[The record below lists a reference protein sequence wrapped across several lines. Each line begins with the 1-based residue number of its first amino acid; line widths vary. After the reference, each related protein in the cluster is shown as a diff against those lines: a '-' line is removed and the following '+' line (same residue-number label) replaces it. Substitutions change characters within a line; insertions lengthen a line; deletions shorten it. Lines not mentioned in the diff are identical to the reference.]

1 MTQEKLMK
9 KRMIRAIVLLVIALI
24 ALMTFIGLYID
35 QKQRV
40 QETYRIQFHA
50 YLEKASAAIDSYL
63 DAEGDLPLRYRRIL
77 SEVSSADAFAFIMTG
92 LTEDQ
97 KRAFNQLHACLLKY
111 PEQMQEKKRLE
122 DMRTSINDIHD
133 DLDKGFIEASAIV
146 ASIDKKGF

>member
-1 MTQEKLMK
+1 MYK
-9 KRMIRAIVLLVIALI
+9 KP
-24 ALMTFIGLYID
+24 TGL
-35 QKQRV
+35 
-40 QETYRIQFHA
+40 QFHA

-111 PEQMQEKKRLE
+111 PEQMQEKERLE
-122 DMRTSINDIHD
+122 DMRTAVNDIHN

>member
-111 PEQMQEKKRLE
+111 PEQMQEKERLE
-122 DMRTSINDIHD
+122 DMRTAVNDIHND
-133 DLDKGFIEASAIV
+133 MDKGFIEASAIV